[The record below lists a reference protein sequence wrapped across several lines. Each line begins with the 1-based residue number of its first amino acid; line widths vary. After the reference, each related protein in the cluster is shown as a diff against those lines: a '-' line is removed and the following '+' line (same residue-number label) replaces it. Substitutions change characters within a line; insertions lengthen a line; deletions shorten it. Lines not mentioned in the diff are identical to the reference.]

1 MNRYERIGNDK
12 NYNRASDVSVSA
24 DTVKTIEKIAV
35 AHLAAGSYDGF
46 KLAIGSLAK
55 FNEKAEIEELQGKL
69 DAILQGMG
77 K

>member
-12 NYNRASDVSVSA
+12 NFNRASDVSVSPE
-24 DTVKTIEKIAV
+24 TVKTIEKIAV
-35 AHLAAGSYDGF
+35 AHLAAGSYDGY

-55 FNEKAEIEELQGKL
+55 FNEKAEIQGLKDQL
-69 DAILQGMG
+69 AAILNTMG

>member
-12 NYNRASDVSVSA
+12 NFNRAQDVSVSPE
-24 DTVKTIEKIAV
+24 TVRTIEKIAV
-35 AHLAAGSYDGF
+35 AHLAAGSYDGY

-55 FNEKAEIEELQGKL
+55 FNEKAEIADLKNKIDQIL
-69 DAILQGMG
+69 DGMG

>member
-1 MNRYERIGNDK
+1 MIRYERIGNDK
-12 NYNRASDVSVSA
+12 NFNRASDVSVSPE
-24 DTVKTIEKIAV
+24 TVKTIEKIAV

-55 FNEKAEIEELQGKL
+55 FNEKAEIQGLKDQLAMIL
-69 DAILQGMG
+69 DTMG

>member
-12 NYNRASDVSVSA
+12 NYNRASDVSVSP

-46 KLAIGSLAK
+46 KLAIGSLSK
-55 FNEKAEIEELQGKL
+55 FNEKAEIEGLKAQL
-69 DAILQGMG
+69 DIILQKMG